1 MPRAPERED
10 AVSPVS
16 GGDRAGRTRCVKV
29 LFPLPLDTAFDYALP
44 PGAAPAPGTFVR
56 APFGPRQ
63 AVGVVWS
70 APFEAPGARDDADA
84 ASADAANAG
93 AANAAARRRLK
104 SVSEI
109 IDAPPLT
116 SALMDFIDWGAGYAM
131 APRGSVLAMT
141 MRSGDGL
148 AAPPTRRGYVAA
160 PSHAAPARMTPQREA
175 VLAAARAAGDG
186 APMSAGDLA
195 RAAGVSD
202 AVVRGLARSGA
213 LRAVDVD
220 ADAPFA
226 APDPALPGKTLT
238 EDQAHAAAVVADI
251 IAQDAHKAILIDGV
265 TGSGKTEVY
274 LEAAAAALARDPSA
288 QVAILL
294 PEIALT
300 LPFLSRVEARFG
312 AAPAPWHSEMTG
324 AARRRVWR
332 RVLEGQ
338 ARIVVGA
345 RSALFLPY
353 RNLKLVI
360 VDEEHDG
367 AYKQED
373 GVVYH
378 ARDFA
383 VARGARGGFPVV
395 LASATPSLETVVNVD
410 EGRYAAVGLPA
421 RASGAAMPQ
430 IDLVDMR
437 EHPADPGAWLSP
449 VLKKAVDATLD
460 AGEQSLLFLNRRGYA
475 PLTLCRRCGHK
486 MTAPNSDT
494 MLVEHR
500 FENRLVCHHTGFSM
514 PKPSACPACN
524 AVDALV
530 PCGPGV
536 ERIAEEAASRWPDA
550 RIEVLSSDTA
560 ASPAA
565 MRAVLDAMA
574 TGAVDILI
582 ATQVAA
588 KGHHFP
594 GLTLVGVV
602 DADLGLSGGDLRAA
616 ERTYQLLSQVTGRA
630 GRAATPGQRRG
641 RALLQTYQPDA
652 PVLRAMERG
661 DRDAFLAAE
670 AESRCAYGYPPYGR
684 LAAVLLRSDREAALH
699 EAARALAAA
708 VPNGDGVEVLGPA
721 RAPIYRLRGEARMRF
736 LVKARRDVN
745 LQAFI
750 KDWFAGVKTPSA
762 VRRVVDINPYSFL

>member
-1 MPRAPERED
+1 MTADLTVGPD
-10 AVSPVS
+10 AQ
-16 GGDRAGRTRCVKV
+16 GAALRVKV
-29 LFPLPLDTAFDYALP
+29 LFPLPLDKAFDYELP
-44 PGAAPAPGTFVR
+44 PEMSVAPGDFVR
-56 APFGPRQ
+56 APFGPRTII
-63 AVGVVWS
+63 GVVWG
-70 APFEAPGARDDADA
+70 APFVGDDDQK
-84 ASADAANAG
+84 
-93 AANAAARRRLK
+93 RRRKLK
-104 SVSEI
+104 SVTET
-109 IDAPPLT
+109 IDAPPL
-116 SALMDFIDWGAGYAM
+116 AAEVVDFIEWAAGYVM
-131 APRGSVLAMT
+131 APLGSVLAMA

-148 AAPPTRRGYVAA
+148 
-160 PSHAAPARMTPQREA
+160 SAPAKRKGYIKSEGLPDGAAVGRLTPQRQA
-175 VLAAARAAGDG
+175 VLGAAGSE
-186 APMSAGDLA
+186 PLSAGDLA
-195 RAAGVSD
+195 KAAGVSE
-202 AVVRGLARSGA
+202 AVVRGLAKSGGLA
-213 LRAVDVD
+213 SVDVD
-220 ADAPFA
+220 PDPPFA
-226 APDPALPGKTLT
+226 APDFDRTGKQLT
-238 EDQAHAAAVVADI
+238 ADQVFAAEFITDY
-251 IAQDAHKAILIDGV
+251 IAQDAHKAILVDGV

-274 LEAAAAALARDPSA
+274 LEAAAAALKRDPTA
-288 QVAILL
+288 QIAILL

-300 LPFLSRVEARFG
+300 LPFLTRVEERFG
-312 AAPAPWHSEMTG
+312 AAPAPWHSEMTS

-353 RNLKLVI
+353 KNLKLII

-383 VARGARGGFPVV
+383 VARGARAGFPVV

-410 EGRYAAVGLPA
+410 EGRYTAVGLPA
-421 RASGAAMPQ
+421 RVGDATMPTVS
-430 IDLVDMR
+430 LVDMR
-437 EHPADPGAWLSP
+437 QDPAEPGQWLSP
-449 VLKKAVDATLD
+449 VMTKAVEDNLSAK
-460 AGEQSLLFLNRRGYA
+460 EQTLLFLNRRGYA

-514 PKPSACPACN
+514 PKPAACPVCN
-524 AVDALV
+524 AVDSLA

-536 ERIAEEAASRWPDA
+536 ERVAEEAKARWPSA
-550 RIEVLSSDTA
+550 SIEVLSSDTA
-560 ASPAA
+560 PTPAA

-574 TGAVDILI
+574 AGEIDILI

-630 GRAATPGQRRG
+630 GRAEKQG
-641 RALLQTYQPDA
+641 RALLQTYQPGA
-652 PVLRAMERG
+652 AVLQAMAAD

-670 AESRCAYGYPPYGR
+670 AEGRRTYGYPPYGR
-684 LAAVLLRSDREAALH
+684 LAAVLLRSHKEPALH
-699 EAARALAAA
+699 EAAKALASA

-736 LVKARRDVN
+736 LVKARRDVS
-745 LQAFI
+745 LQAYL
-750 KDWFAGVKTPSA
+750 KDWFARVKTPAS
-762 VRRVVDINPYSFL
+762 VRRIVDINPYSFL